1 MLRLRPGALAPAV
14 LILLAP
20 SGRAQPPVPPD
31 SAVQRSRPDSRQ
43 QYGSAQ
49 PVELA
54 EVAYNPDNY
63 QRRNVIVRSYMTLLP
78 GDMWGLGDG
87 GATLLLVPVPEL
99 SAMGLRGILG
109 RRVEVTGIVRVL
121 PTRQG
126 TCDRGTKPGSLCD
139 DPALPPIPDGRPEWP
154 KGSITATSILDL
166 TDSRRADSRR
176 ASSTVA
182 DLLGDPA
189 ALAGKSVRVVGNF
202 RGANLFGDL
211 PAETRR
217 APGDWVLKDGERALW
232 VTGRPPRGKGFDLDP
247 QNKAD
252 TGRWLEVHGKIETL
266 GAVAYLKASRVQ
278 LVARPAAPPEDDP

>member
-1 MLRLRPGALAPAV
+1 M
-14 LILLAP
+14 
-20 SGRAQPPVPPD
+20 
-31 SAVQRSRPDSRQ
+31 RPDSRQ

-49 PVELA
+49 PLELT

-63 QRRNVIVRSYMTLLP
+63 QRRNVIVRGYSSLLP
-78 GDMWGLGDG
+78 GDVWGLGDG

-99 SAMGLRGILG
+99 SAMGLREMLG
-109 RRVEVTGIVRVL
+109 RRVEVTGIIRIL

-139 DPALPPIPDGRPEWP
+139 DPALPPIPDARPEWP

-166 TDSRRADSRR
+166 TDQRRAETGRPG
-176 ASSTVA
+176 STVGA
-182 DLLGDPA
+182 ILADPA
-189 ALAGKSVRVVGNF
+189 VLAGKTVCVVGRF

-217 APGDWVLKDGERALW
+217 APGDWVLQDGDQALW

-247 QNKAD
+247 SNKSD
-252 TGRWLEVHGKIETL
+252 TGRWLEVHGKIEAT
-266 GAVAYLKASRVQ
+266 GPVAYLKASRVQ
-278 LVARPAAPPEDDP
+278 LVARPPPPPEDGP